1 MSVSAPQRPRRSGSP
16 RPVSPLPALATL
28 LAAAAGAGTVWLS
41 APAPARPW
49 VGWTGVVAWLCLAV
63 TAARTQALVRADRR
77 RTARAEAESAAAR
90 SRLAEHGAEGARIAH
105 TVLPLLVERLREGSG
120 ADEALASVPL
130 PSDPQLVAVLRTF
143 TEELARAQERVA
155 GARLTAQ
162 EAERRFHALDQDVE
176 RYAGETVPLVVS
188 RFRDNKNHGDALH
201 RVHLPEDPRL
211 AKALDE
217 FAWTTHTG
225 VRRAKVAYGMVRHVL
240 TKVQARNTTILHHL
254 RDMQFRY
261 GQEALKDL
269 FFLDETA
276 SQLALSADRIAW
288 MVGGRGSRLWTRPI
302 AMESILRGA
311 IGKIQSYRRV
321 KTHND
326 SKLAI
331 VGRSAEAIMHLL
343 AEVINNAAQYS
354 PPMDEVHVYVE
365 ERTAGII
372 VTVEDSGLKI
382 PPAAL
387 PYLEDCIAGR
397 VLDLAEFRNH
407 HYGLNV
413 VGILAHRFRL
423 TVNFR
428 PSSRGGTGV
437 VILIPS
443 EHIAQRQP
451 PHPLDAQKSGLPA
464 VTSPGAPPVDRARRR
479 AERADT
485 LAREAAGRATTAGT
499 PDGAGGDVAEQ
510 ERGPGDTATPPSP
523 PAAPSPSPGVRH
535 AAAPPASGAAP
546 AVGGRRPGTGTAAE
560 SAPPTAPAAAPAPG
574 PAGRQDEAPPLPAR
588 SPASRTYGE
597 SSGEAVPRSS
607 SGQEGHPPT
616 HPVIPAPAGPGPRVS
631 TEHGLPVRPPGR
643 TMAAVDQ
650 GFAATPEGEAGPP
663 PVRDVGRLFGSF
675 HRAVRAGRN
684 ASAAPQEGHA
694 TAPRHGGPRPSQ
706 TDGRSADGADPAL
719 PPSD

>member
-28 LAAAAGAGTVWLS
+28 LVAAAGAGAVWLS

-49 VGWTGVVAWLCLAV
+49 VGWTGVVAWTCLALM
-63 TAARTQALVRADRR
+63 AGRTQALVRGDRR

-90 SRLAEHGAEGARIAH
+90 SRLAEHGAEAARIAH
-105 TVLPLLVERLREGSG
+105 VVLPLLVERLREGSG

-130 PSDPQLVAVLRTF
+130 PCDPQLVAVLRTF
-143 TEELARAQERVA
+143 TEELARGQERVA
-155 GARLTAQ
+155 GARLAAQ
-162 EAERRFHALDQDVE
+162 EAEGRFHALDRDVE

-302 AMESILRGA
+302 GMESILRGA

-321 KTHND
+321 RTHND
-326 SKLAI
+326 SELAI

-343 AEVINNAAQYS
+343 AEVVNNAAQYS

-451 PHPLDAQKSGLPA
+451 PHPLDAEKSGLPA

-485 LAREAAGRATTAGT
+485 LAREAAARATTEAAGAVPTADGDRTGVAGT
-499 PDGAGGDVAEQ
+499 
-510 ERGPGDTATPPSP
+510 
-523 PAAPSPSPGVRH
+523 AP
-535 AAAPPASGAAP
+535 
-546 AVGGRRPGTGTAAE
+546 T
-560 SAPPTAPAAAPAPG
+560 TAPTPAPAPG
-574 PAGRQDEAPPLPAR
+574 GQQGGAPPLPAR
-588 SPASRTYGE
+588 STTARTFGE
-597 SSGEAVPRSS
+597 GSGGAVPRAFP
-607 SGQEGHPPT
+607 GTEEHPPA
-616 HPVIPAPAGPGPRVS
+616 PPAIPAPAGPGPRVS

-650 GFAATPEGEAGPP
+650 AFAAMPEGQSGPP

-675 HRAVRAGRN
+675 HRAVRAGRRT
-684 ASAAPQEGHA
+684 SGAPQEGFT
-694 TAPRHGGPRPSQ
+694 TAPRPVGGQAAPAG
-706 TDGRSADGADPAL
+706 GRDADDPDPAL

>member
-28 LAAAAGAGTVWLS
+28 LVAAAGAGAVWLS

-49 VGWTGVVAWLCLAV
+49 VGWTGVVAWTCLAL
-63 TAARTQALVRADRR
+63 TAARTQTLVRGDRR

-90 SRLAEHGAEGARIAH
+90 SRLAEHGAEASRIAH
-105 TVLPLLVERLREGSG
+105 AVLPSLVERLREGNG

-143 TEELARAQERVA
+143 TEELARGQERVV
-155 GARLTAQ
+155 GARLAAQ
-162 EAERRFHALDQDVE
+162 EAERRFHALDRDVE

-188 RFRDNKNHGDALH
+188 RFRENKNHGDALH

-302 AMESILRGA
+302 VMESILRGA

-451 PHPLDAQKSGLPA
+451 PHPLDAEKSGLPA

-479 AERADT
+479 AERAET
-485 LAREAAGRATTAGT
+485 LAREAAARAADGERTGAAAGT
-499 PDGAGGDVAEQ
+499 
-510 ERGPGDTATPPSP
+510 TS
-523 PAAPSPSPGVRH
+523 
-535 AAAPPASGAAP
+535 
-546 AVGGRRPGTGTAAE
+546 
-560 SAPPTAPAAAPAPG
+560 APAPT
-574 PAGRQDEAPPLPAR
+574 PAPGSQQGEAPPLPAR
-588 SPASRTYGE
+588 SATARTFGE
-597 SSGEAVPRSS
+597 GSGEAAPQTF
-607 SGQEGHPPT
+607 SGKEERPPAP
-616 HPVIPAPAGPGPRVS
+616 PVIPAPAGPGPRVS

-650 GFAATPEGEAGPP
+650 AFAAMPEEAGPP

-684 ASAAPQEGHA
+684 PSGTPQEGSA
-694 TAPRHGGPRPSQ
+694 TAPRPTGGHAAAPAG
-706 TDGRSADGADPAL
+706 DRSTAGPDPAL